1 MLNLTIMERR
11 NNRVKPTRLV
21 TREQNLSHLRGY
33 DDNADGVLE
42 DAERGDSYDPA
53 SRWQV
58 IEGGRGSHDDDG
70 NYQIPD
76 YDGYGNGGDYD
87 DDIDDFGNDFN
98 RERDQN
104 SRTRRIVRF
113 LGGFALA
120 AAVAFGAHTAVNKL
134 AEARGPE
141 LNDLQP
147 GKEYVV
153 SDGDTPL
160 SIAGEIRDDD
170 PNAPRDINQIYRD
183 MQGMEANQDVLDPD
197 HDGNLDLIHPGDVL
211 YAPDYGENNGDE

>member
-1 MLNLTIMERR
+1 MERM
-11 NNRVKPTRLV
+11 NNRMKPTRLV
-21 TREQNLSHLRGY
+21 TREQNLAHIRGY

-42 DAERGDSYDPA
+42 DTERGDDFGDTDNYNPA
-53 SRWQV
+53 SRWRV

-76 YDGYGNGGDYD
+76 YDSYGDSGNFE

-98 RERDQN
+98 RERDQE
-104 SRTRRIVRF
+104 SRRGLLRKALTVLAVIATSTGIV
-113 LGGFALA
+113 
-120 AAVAFGAHTAVNKL
+120 VGANKL
-134 AEARGPE
+134 AETRGPE

-160 SIAGEIRDDD
+160 SIAGEVRDDD
-170 PNAPRDINQIYRD
+170 PNAPRDVNQIYRD

-197 HDGNLDLIHPGDVL
+197 HDGNLDLIHPGDIL
-211 YAPDYGENNGDE
+211 YAPDYSENGGNE

>member
-21 TREQNLSHLRGY
+21 TREQNLAHLRGH

-42 DAERGDSYDPA
+42 DAERDDSYDPA

-58 IEGGRGSHDDDG
+58 IEGGRSSHDDDG

-76 YDGYGNGGDYD
+76 YDDCGNNGDFE

-98 RERDQN
+98 RERDQEL
-104 SRTRRIVRF
+104 RRGLLRKALTVLAVIATSTGIV
-113 LGGFALA
+113 
-120 AAVAFGAHTAVNKL
+120 VGANKL
-134 AEARGPE
+134 AETRGPE